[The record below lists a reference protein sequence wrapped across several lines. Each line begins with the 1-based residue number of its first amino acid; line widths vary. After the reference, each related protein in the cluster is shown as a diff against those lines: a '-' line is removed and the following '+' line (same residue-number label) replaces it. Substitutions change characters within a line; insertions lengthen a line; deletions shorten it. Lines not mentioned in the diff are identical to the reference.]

1 MIKKKI
7 EMLLILYAIIS
18 IFNSIH
24 SDLLAQYNPDFT
36 VPINVKIGNNQ
47 FELKIGCRENATNGF
62 DNGLDVI
69 TAPPGFNAYAY
80 FWINEFPNILK
91 EDYRK
96 SGQEAQWS
104 LHIANAASDSSFLSW
119 DSKELIGEDQLFL
132 NNSINMLIDTTAS
145 FFGNQHIIITYQPN
159 TSSVEK
165 SYGETTK
172 RSFRLYQNY
181 PNPFNPTTTIKYQL
195 HKDGKVTLQIYD
207 VLGRLVRTLVNMK
220 QAAGY
225 YDLCWDG
232 KNDRGQSVP
241 AGLYFYGI
249 QAGEFRAVK
258 KLLLIK

>member
-1 MIKKKI
+1 MIFI
-7 EMLLILYAIIS
+7 TFIR
-18 IFNSIH
+18 IFSFAV
-24 SDLLAQYNPDFT
+24 AQDNLNFS
-36 VPINVKIGNNQ
+36 VPIRVQIGENKLD
-47 FELKIGCRENATNGF
+47 LKFGCRENATDGF
-62 DNGLDVI
+62 DNGLDVV

-96 SGQEAQWS
+96 SGQETQWS
-104 LHIANAASDSSFLSW
+104 LHIANAASDSSFLYW
-119 DSKELIGEDQLFL
+119 DTTDLTGEYQLFL